1 MSNKKNDVTY
11 WSSSDY
17 KIVGSDGEQ
26 FEGYMNNLE
35 YAYNN
40 DDNKLYYKTIEKNN
54 HPYTVT
60 IEFRDGEKA
69 VYKNAYDLQDFLYQV
84 NHYHDLEKAF
94 NIVVN
99 KLLECKPELD
109 EWIKKNFDVY
119 IKNNIDN

>member
-1 MSNKKNDVTY
+1 MSDKEDVVTY
-11 WSSSDY
+11 WSGPDY
-17 KIVGSDGEQ
+17 KIVGPNGEQ

-35 YAYNN
+35 YAYNSE
-40 DDNKLYYKTIEKNN
+40 DDKLYYTTVAKYNQP
-54 HPYTVT
+54 HTVT

-94 NIVVN
+94 NTVVN

-109 EWIKKNFDVY
+109 EWVKKNFDVY
-119 IKNNIDN
+119 MRNNIDN